1 MRNYNTQA
9 EVDNIPNVNY
19 KRNVICQK
27 YLNYG
32 ASTDIQGYLDEQITE
47 NPKLLAWLFDDSSLV
62 GKNYLTLLKILMR
75 FKIMDLKK
83 LDWKCLAIL

>member
-9 EVDNIPNVNY
+9 KVDNIPNVNY

-62 GKNYLTLLKILMR
+62 GKNYLTLSPER
-75 FKIMDLKK
+75 FEALEDFYNSLSIYD
-83 LDWKCLAIL
+83 D